1 MDRLDFQAARA
12 VSRRRLL
19 AAGIGGGA
27 AFAAARA
34 LGAEVD
40 LRLPGGVSARPLT
53 SDFPQKGE
61 MILQRN
67 RPVLLETPME
77 VFQQNLFTPND
88 RFYVRWHW
96 SDLPTAID
104 VEAYR
109 IRIGG
114 HVNRPLAISL
124 AQLLRMPRVELAAVN
139 QCSGNSRGLFQP
151 RVPGAQWG
159 HGAMG
164 NAKWMGVSLR
174 HLLDLAGV
182 RAGAIA
188 VKLGALDKPLVAGAP
203 DFEKSLAV
211 DHARDGEVMLAFAM
225 NGEQLPLLNGF
236 PVRLV
241 VPGWY
246 STYWMKSLDRI
257 EVLAAPDEGYWMAK
271 AYKIPTAPHANVAPG
286 TKDFPSEPIN
296 RMNPRSWITSLADG
310 AAYGYDPVLPVEGIA
325 MGGDSGVARV
335 DISADGG
342 RSWLPARLGADE
354 GRYGYRR
361 FTARIGVPRRGR
373 VRVMARCTN
382 ARGEVQPMEPNWN
395 PGGYMRNCVEPVT
408 VALT

>member
-1 MDRLDFQAARA
+1 MDRFDFPLAKALT
-12 VSRRRLL
+12 RRRLL
-19 AAGIGGGA
+19 AAGAGGA
-27 AFAAARA
+27 AATIAARA
-34 LGAEVD
+34 LAADVD
-40 LRLPGGVSARPLT
+40 LSLPGGAGTRPLT
-53 SDFPQKGE
+53 SDFPQKGT
-61 MILQRN
+61 MILQRA
-67 RPVLLETPME
+67 RPALLETPME

-96 SDLPTAID
+96 GDMPNAID

-109 IRIGG
+109 IRLFGA
-114 HVNRPLAISL
+114 VNRPLSISL
-124 AQLLRMPRVELAAVN
+124 AQLLRMPRIELAAVN

-164 NAKWMGVSLR
+164 NAKWMGVPLR

-182 RAGAIA
+182 RAGAVA
-188 VKLGALDKPLVAGAP
+188 VRIGALDRPLVPGAP
-203 DFEKSLAV
+203 DFEKSLAI

-236 PVRLV
+236 PVRIV

-246 STYWMKSLDRI
+246 STYWMKTVDSI
-257 EVLAAPDEGYWMAK
+257 EVLESADEGYWMAK
-271 AYKIPTAPHANVAPG
+271 AYKIPKTPRAHVAPG

-296 RMNPRSWITSLADG
+296 RMNPRSWITSLSDG
-310 AAYGYDPVLPVEGIA
+310 AAYGYDPVLPIEGIA
-325 MGGDSGVARV
+325 MGGDTGVTAVHISG
-335 DISADGG
+335 DNG
-342 RSWLPARLGADE
+342 RNWIEAKLGPDE
-354 GRYGYRR
+354 GKYGFRR
-361 FTARIGVPRRGR
+361 FVGRIGVPRRGR
-373 VRVMARCTN
+373 VRLMSRCTN
-382 ARGEVQPMEPNWN
+382 TRGEMQPMEPNWN